1 MYFAKK
7 ILVNTT
13 KEVQEEDAWL
23 QHFPIRLK
31 SPFPNNKTSLLDY
44 TARFVYLVP
53 RDRLDNEIQS
63 LNLRINSI
71 KDVIPNKLFSYSI
84 LSWAIGKINA
94 KCKNIL
100 AFSFP
105 EEVQGSSCNETLAHR
120 FQEKFLNH
128 QPSTLIVFFER
139 WAACKEGRKLNE
151 VYNFHIL
158 RVL

>member
-31 SPFPNNKTSLLDY
+31 SPFPNNTTSLLDY
-44 TARFVYLVP
+44 TARFVYLVR

-63 LNLRINSI
+63 FNLRINSI
-71 KDVIPNKLFSYSI
+71 KDVIANRLFSYSI

-94 KCKNIL
+94 NCKNIL

-105 EEVQGSSCNETLAHR
+105 EEVQGSSCNETLVHR

-128 QPSTLIVFFER
+128 QQSTLIVFFKR
-139 WAACKEGRKLNE
+139 WAACKEGQKLNE
-151 VYNFHIL
+151 VCDFHIL